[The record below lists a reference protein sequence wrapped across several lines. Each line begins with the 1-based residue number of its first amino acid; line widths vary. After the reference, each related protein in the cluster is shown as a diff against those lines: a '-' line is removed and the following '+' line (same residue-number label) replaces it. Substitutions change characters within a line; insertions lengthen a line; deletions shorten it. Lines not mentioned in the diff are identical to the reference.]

1 MLLRPLEKYN
11 VLYQPVLNHLRSEN
25 ISTESNVGTTIMSEH
40 QVKNQ
45 EIPARF
51 QMHTLFI
58 ECNIV
63 LCTTNEHVKISG
75 FGYTEFEL
83 NSG

>member
-1 MLLRPLEKYN
+1 
-11 VLYQPVLNHLRSEN
+11 
-25 ISTESNVGTTIMSEH
+25 MSEH

-45 EIPARF
+45 EIPAWF

-58 ECNIV
+58 ECSIV
-63 LCTTNEHVKISG
+63 FCTTNEHMKISG
-75 FGYTEFEL
+75 FGYTAFEL